1 MKAPIIKAAEAYV
14 VNLLQNGLTEDFK
27 YHDLNHTLMVAK
39 ATRLIA
45 SEMNLSAE
53 EKEILE
59 LAALF
64 HDTGFTK
71 IYTGHE
77 EVSKEIAQT
86 FLEKENYPTEKIKT
100 IQHCIDATLITY
112 EPQTLLQKVLKDADF
127 NNLNGLSYKKKANCL
142 RHEWVVFFDEK
153 YTEKEWLENNIE
165 FWLGHQFYTEEGEL
179 LFGADKRKNLKKLQK
194 QMKQESKNK
203 DKKKDKKK
211 KDKKT
216 VIEGNGILAT
226 KSSQMMFK
234 TTLRNHIDLT
244 SIADNKANIML
255 SINALIITVAMP
267 LLASKIDGN
276 RYMLVPIAV
285 LLLTCTLSIIFAT
298 LATRPVPTDGQ
309 TNLDKVGNGVT
320 NLFFYGNFWR
330 MPLDKYK
337 LGLEKVATNDAILD
351 DTVVND
357 LYFLGRALGYKFRR
371 LRICYSIFMIG
382 MTLTVMSFIFS
393 YLFVGG

>member
-1 MKAPIIKAAEAYV
+1 MKAPIIKAAEVYV
-14 VNLLQNGLTEDFK
+14 VNLLQNGLSDDFK
-27 YHDLNHTLMVAK
+27 YHDLNHTMMVAK

-53 EKEILE
+53 DKEILE

-86 FLEKENYPTEKIKT
+86 FLEKENYPAEKIKT
-100 IQHCIDATLITY
+100 IQHCIDATLMGY
-112 EPQTLLQKVLKDADF
+112 EPQTTLQKVLKDADF
-127 NNLNGLSYKKKANCL
+127 NNLNGFSYKKKAVAL
-142 RHEWVVFFDEK
+142 RHEWSVFFDEN
-153 YTEKEWLENNIE
+153 YTEQEWLENNIE
-165 FWLGHQFYTEEGEL
+165 FWVNHQFYTEEGEL
-179 LFGADKRKNLKKLQK
+179 LFGADKRKNIRKLQK
-194 QMKQESKNK
+194 QMKQETKNN

-211 KDKKT
+211 K
-216 VIEGNGILAT
+216 IIQEGNGILAT

-255 SINALIITVAMP
+255 SINALIITVTMP
-267 LLASKIDGN
+267 LLVSNIEGN
-276 RYMLVPIAV
+276 KFMLIPTSI
-285 LLLTCTLSIIFAT
+285 LLTTCTLSIIFAT
-298 LATRPVPTDGQ
+298 LATRPVPTKGL
-309 TNLDKVGNGVT
+309 TSIEKVGKGVT
-320 NLFFYGNFWR
+320 NLFFYGNFWK
-330 MPLDKYK
+330 MPLDNYK
-337 LGLEKVATNDAILD
+337 TGIEKVATNDAILD

-357 LYFLGRALGYKFRR
+357 LYFLGRALGHKFFR

-382 MTLTVMSFIFS
+382 MTLTVISFVAS
-393 YLFVGG
+393 FVWSM